1 MKMQIK
7 RLDDD
12 FLMEAINDTNNNI
25 LMDGSES
32 IGGHHKGMR
41 PMQLLLAAVGGCS
54 SIDIISILKK
64 QRQSIESFEL
74 EVDADSVKVEEH
86 SVYKDIAIHFKLRG
100 DIAADKALKAAELS
114 FNKYCSVSMALQ
126 PQTRIHYTIEINGE
140 LVS

>member
-1 MKMQIK
+1 MKMHIK
-7 RLDDD
+7 RIDDD
-12 FLMEAINDTNNNI
+12 FLMEAVNDTNNTL

-54 SIDIISILKK
+54 SIDIITILKK
-64 QRQSIESFEL
+64 QRQNIESFEV
-74 EVDADSVKVEEH
+74 EVDSDSIKVDDH
-86 SVYKDIAIHFKLRG
+86 SEYQNIAIHFRLKG
-100 DIAADKALKAAELS
+100 AIDADKALKAADLS

-126 PQTRIHYTIEINGE
+126 PQSHIHYTIEINGE